1 MKKILITTTLLAT
14 FLYTPA
20 FAEKIKKGVKVFVSL
35 SPAGS
40 FEITG
45 KRFKGGKVTK
55 KGDSFE
61 VNEIYV
67 PTNKLTTGIDLRDEH
82 MRERLKS
89 ENVMVKSASG
99 SGGSGKG
106 IIIVRDVEKEF
117 NFTYEVLN
125 QKYIRATFELNLND
139 FKIPNLSY
147 MGVGVE
153 EIIKLEITLPYKS

>member
-1 MKKILITTTLLAT
+1 M
-14 FLYTPA
+14 
-20 FAEKIKKGVKVFVSL
+20 
-35 SPAGS
+35 
-40 FEITG
+40 
-45 KRFKGGKVTK
+45 TK

-125 QKYIRATFELNLND
+125 QKYIRATF
-139 FKIPNLSY
+139 
-147 MGVGVE
+147 
-153 EIIKLEITLPYKS
+153 

>member
-1 MKKILITTTLLAT
+1 MKRLLIYFTILTT
-14 FLYTPA
+14 FLTNPA
-20 FAEKIKKGVKVFVSL
+20 FAEKIKKGVKIFVSL

-55 KGDSFE
+55 IGDSFK

-67 PTNKLTTGIDLRDEH
+67 PTKKLTTGIDLRDEH
-82 MRERLKS
+82 MRERIKN
-89 ENVMVKSASG
+89 ENVMVKSATG
-99 SGGSGKG
+99 SGGSGTG
-106 IIIVRDVEKEF
+106 VIVVRDIEKEF
-117 NFTYEVLN
+117 NFTYKVLN
-125 QKYIRATFELNLND
+125 KKYIRATFKLNLSD

-153 EIIKLEITLPYKS
+153 EEIKLEITLPYKS